1 MSGYEWKK
9 GNQLIRLDEVTQGR
23 DDGGPDES
31 SRSGY
36 GEKRSDSGDKFTHTN
51 M

>member
-9 GNQLIRLDEVTQGR
+9 GDQLIRLNEVIQGR
-23 DDGGPDES
+23 NDGGSDGG

-36 GEKRSDSGDKFTHTN
+36 GEKRSDSGDKFTHKN
-51 M
+51 V

>member
-9 GNQLIRLDEVTQGR
+9 GNQLIRLGELTQGT
-23 DDGGPDES
+23 DDGGPDEG

-36 GEKRSDSGDKFTHTN
+36 DGLNRIRKKQYKSGSD
-51 M
+51 